1 MNLTYLILILAATI
15 GGGMIPMLFKRV
27 HPSLPIYLLAFTGAF
42 LFGITIMHLL
52 PEVYHELGHSAGVY
66 IVLGF
71 FLQVFLQQLS
81 HGMEHGHTHLPAAAD
96 HHHHV
101 AVLPLLIGL
110 SIHAFMEGIPLGF
123 RYEDQSALPSL
134 MLGVMAHKV
143 PEALTLIT
151 VMLHAHQSKT
161 QLWRI
166 LIIFS
171 LITPLSAI
179 LAAQLGREF
188 EVVTNSLVYLV
199 ALVVGAFLHISTTI
213 FYESGTKHHELSR
226 QKVLAIAAGIAL
238 AFVTLIFE

>member
-1 MNLTYLILILAATI
+1 MNLTYLIFILAATI
-15 GGGMIPMLFKRV
+15 GGGMIPMLFKRI
-27 HPSLPIYLLAFTGAF
+27 HPNLPIYLLAFTGAF

-52 PEVYHELGHSAGVY
+52 PEVYHELGHSAGIY

-71 FLQVFLQQLS
+71 FIQVFLQQLS
-81 HGMEHGHTHLPAAAD
+81 HGMEHGHTHLPGPD

-101 AVLPLLIGL
+101 AVFPLLIGL

-123 RYEDQSALPSL
+123 HYEDRSALPSL
-134 MLGVMAHKV
+134 MMGVMAHKV

-151 VMLHAHQSKT
+151 VMIHAQQSKAK
-161 QLWRI
+161 LWRI
-166 LIIFS
+166 LIVFS

-179 LAAQLGREF
+179 LAAQLGKEF

-226 QKVLAIAAGIAL
+226 QKVLAIAVGIGL
-238 AFVTLIFE
+238 AFITLIFE